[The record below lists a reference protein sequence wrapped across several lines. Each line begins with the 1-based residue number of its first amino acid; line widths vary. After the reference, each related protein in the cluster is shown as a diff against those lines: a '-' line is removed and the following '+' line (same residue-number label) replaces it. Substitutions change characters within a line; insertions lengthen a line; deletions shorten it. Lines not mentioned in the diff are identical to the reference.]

1 MWAPRAAARHSR
13 RAHNSTQRIITPPAG
28 DTKLTQETTIPTLD
42 PNAITPGEFIAK
54 WRASELKERSAA
66 QEHFIDL
73 CRLLGEPTPA
83 DADPTG
89 DRYCFE
95 RGARRDAGGG
105 GWADVWKRHCFAWE
119 YKGKHANLD
128 AAFIQL
134 RQYALALENPPLL
147 IVSDMARFRIRTNW
161 TNSVSETHE
170 FALDDLFDAGV
181 RDKLKWAMS
190 DPERL
195 RPGETRQA
203 LTERAAATF
212 ASLAQS
218 LRWRGHDSHAVAH
231 FVNRLVF
238 CMFAEDMGLLPNDM
252 FTRMLHQTRRRPDD
266 FTALARNL
274 FGAMAK
280 GGWVGIEHV
289 DWFDGGLF
297 DDDTALPLK
306 KAEIEMTLKASTL
319 DWSEIDPSILGTLF
333 ERGLDPDKRS
343 QLGAHYTDHDK
354 IMLIVEPVVVRP
366 WLIEW
371 AAVKAEIAT
380 LVERSDAAKSRS
392 SRTRLSSQAERLL
405 RDFLDRLRRFT
416 ILDPACGSGNF
427 LYLALRAL
435 KDLEHR
441 VQLEAAA
448 MGLRRAFPTIGPAN
462 VKGIEIN
469 PYAAELARV
478 SVWIGE
484 IQWMR
489 HNGFTG
495 SRDPILNPLDTI
507 ECRDAIL
514 GPDGEEPEWPQADV
528 VIGNPPFL
536 GNRKLRSELGDEY
549 VETLEQTYAGLVR
562 GKPDLVC
569 YWFARA
575 GQLVA
580 NGKIQRAGL
589 VATNSIRGGTNR
601 RVLARILQD
610 STIFDAW
617 SDEPWIVEGAAVRV
631 SLICF
636 ADRDTGLSPA
646 LDGGPVVSVNADLT
660 VGMLDL
666 TEARRIA
673 RKVNSAFMGD
683 IKRGPFEVPGHTARN
698 WLSLPANPNG
708 RPNSDVLKPWVNGI
722 DLTRR
727 AAGQWIVDFGDTM
740 SEVEAALYEAP
751 FGYILENVKSVRQ
764 GHREQASRE
773 FWFRH
778 WRPRP
783 NMWQALNGLSRYI
796 ATARVA
802 KHRLFVWLDPRICP
816 DSALI
821 AIARDDDTTFGIL
834 HSRFH
839 EAWSLRL
846 GTSLEDRPRY
856 TPTTTFETF
865 PFPMGLSPDV
875 PAGDYADDPRAIA
888 IAEAARR
895 LVELRDRWLNPPEWV
910 AWVDEPV
917 PGYPKRPVPHDEAT
931 AKELKK
937 RTLTNLYNAR
947 PQWLADAHAALDAA
961 VAAAYGW
968 PAGISNDDALREL
981 LALNLRGGS

>member
-1 MWAPRAAARHSR
+1 
-13 RAHNSTQRIITPPAG
+13 
-28 DTKLTQETTIPTLD
+28 
-42 PNAITPGEFIAK
+42 
-54 WRASELKERSAA
+54 
-66 QEHFIDL
+66 
-73 CRLLGEPTPA
+73 
-83 DADPTG
+83 
-89 DRYCFE
+89 
-95 RGARRDAGGG
+95 
-105 GWADVWKRHCFAWE
+105 
-119 YKGKHANLD
+119 
-128 AAFIQL
+128 
-134 RQYALALENPPLL
+134 
-147 IVSDMARFRIRTNW
+147 MARFRIRTNW
-161 TNSVSETHE
+161 TNSVSETYE
-170 FALDDLFDAGV
+170 FTLDDLFDAAN

-218 LRWRGHDSHAVAH
+218 LRWRGHDGQAVAH

-238 CMFAEDMGLLPNDM
+238 CMFAEDMGLLPDDM
-252 FTRMLHQTRRRPDD
+252 FTRMLEHARRRPDD
-266 FTALARNL
+266 FTVLARDL
-274 FGAMAK
+274 FGAMAT
-280 GGWVGIEHV
+280 GGRVGFEEV
-289 DWFDGGLF
+289 AWFDGGLF
-297 DDDTALPLK
+297 DDETALSLEK
-306 KAEIEMTLKASTL
+306 SEIEMTLKASTL

-366 WLIEW
+366 WLHEW
-371 AAVKAEIAT
+371 TTIKAEIAAI
-380 LVERSDAAKSRS
+380 LERSDAAKSRS
-392 SRTRLSSQAERLL
+392 ARTRLRSQAERLL

-416 ILDPACGSGNF
+416 VLDPACGSGNF

-441 VQLEAAA
+441 VQLEAEA
-448 MGLRRAFPTIGPAN
+448 MGLPRAFPEIGPAN

-514 GPDGEEPEWPQADV
+514 SPDGEEPDWPEADV

-536 GNRKLRSELGDEY
+536 GGKLLLENLGRDYTERLRRVY
-549 VETLEQTYAGLVR
+549 KGRLPGFA
-562 GKPDLVC
+562 DLVC
-569 YWFARA
+569 YWFYKA
-575 GQLVA
+575 GHLVA
-580 NGKIQRAGL
+580 HGTIARAGL
-589 VATNSIRGGTNR
+589 VATNSIRGGRNR
-601 RVLARILQD
+601 AVLDRIVED
-610 STIFDAW
+610 GAIFDAW
-617 SDEPWIVEGAAVRV
+617 SDEPWVVEGAAVRV
-631 SLICF
+631 SLICL
-636 ADRDTGLSPA
+636 AGHDAGLRVQLNGMDA
-646 LDGGPVVSVNADLT
+646 GQIAADLT
-660 VGMLDL
+660 AGTVDL
-666 TEARRIA
+666 TKA
-673 RKVNSAFMGD
+673 NTLSQSLNTAFVGD
-683 IKRGPFEVPGHTARN
+683 QKSGPFEVPGDIARE
-698 WLSLPANPNG
+698 WLRLPANPNR
-708 RPNSDVLKPWVNGI
+708 RPNSDVLKPWMNAM

-727 AAGQWIVDFGDTM
+727 PAEKWIIDFGDTM
-740 SEVEAALYEAP
+740 SEAQAALYEAP
-751 FGYILENVKSVRQ
+751 FARAKENVWPMRQ
-764 GHREQASRE
+764 RSKVEGIRDL
-773 FWFRH
+773 WWRH

-783 NMWQALNGLSRYI
+783 NMWRALNGLSRYI
-796 ATARVA
+796 ATPTVA
-802 KHRLFVWLDPRICP
+802 KHRLFVWLDSRICP
-816 DSALI
+816 DHQLI
-821 AIARDDDTTFGIL
+821 VIARDDDTTFGIL

-846 GTSLEDRPRY
+846 GTWLGVGNDPRY

-865 PFPMGLSPDV
+865 PFPLGLSPDI

-888 IAEAARR
+888 IADAARR

-910 AWVDEPV
+910 AWVEEPV

-968 PAGISNDDALREL
+968 PAGISQDDALREL
-981 LALNLRGGS
+981 LALNLREMG